1 MAITRLG
8 GANAILGIIPV
19 ANGGTGVSSSDS
31 IGNLV
36 KLSTV
41 TVSGSAVSEID
52 FGSSIITST
61 YDTYYFTMLLH
72 PTTDN
77 AAIDVRLSD
86 GGSFNSGGSDYGYG
100 FVVDDG
106 NGTHTNTSNTI
117 ALCDQ
122 QDTGDATN
130 FYQGTLTLLN
140 PQNSSVKTNVTYHG
154 NRNDGNPNLC
164 VGGGQRNTAE
174 ANDGIRFLASA
185 GNLDVGSR
193 IVCYGI
199 K

>member
-8 GANAILGIIPV
+8 GANAITGIIPV

-52 FGSSIITST
+52 FDSSIITST
-61 YDTYYFTMLLH
+61 YDTYYFTMMLH

-100 FVVDDG
+100 FVEDDG
-106 NGTHTNTSNTI
+106 SGNHTNTSNTI

-130 FYQGTLTLLN
+130 FFQGTLTLLN
-140 PQNSSVKTNVTYHG
+140 PQNSSVKTNVNWLA
-154 NRNDGNPNLC
+154 NRNDGNPNFH